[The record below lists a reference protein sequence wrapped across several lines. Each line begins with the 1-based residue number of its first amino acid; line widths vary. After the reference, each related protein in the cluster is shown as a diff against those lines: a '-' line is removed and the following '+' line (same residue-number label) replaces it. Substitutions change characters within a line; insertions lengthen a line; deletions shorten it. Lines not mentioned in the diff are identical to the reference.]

1 MNRVFEGE
9 EMKRSYGS
17 MRRAWRLCLGA
28 APLLL
33 AGCTVGPK
41 YVRPT
46 APPPPPAYKN
56 TEPASNSA
64 PGVDWTKALPD
75 DAAKRG
81 AWWVIFNDKTLSDL
95 EEKATAAN
103 LNIKAA
109 EASFRQAHALVRQ
122 AEAGYY
128 PTVQVQPSATM
139 QRIPLSN
146 LGIPGLNSEDRNQFK
161 LQGTVA
167 WEPDLWGRVRKQ
179 VESDVEAAQVSAA
192 DIANTQLDIQA
203 EVASDYVQACGLDE
217 EDALYQQ
224 TVADDQR
231 TLDLTREQLQY
242 GTASQVDVKQA
253 EAQLDVIVTQE
264 RDLAV
269 QRSQYEDAIA
279 VLIGVPAPS
288 FTLRRCGNAEAPP
301 PIPAGIPSK
310 LLQRRPDVAAA
321 ERQVAEANAQ
331 IGLAKSAYYPS
342 LSINA
347 GGGYS
352 SDHVSNL
359 VDWPSRVWSLGS
371 SATQLLFD
379 GGSRKAQVEQAKAS
393 YDSMVA
399 NYRNAVITAF
409 QEVQDN
415 LAATQVLASEALTQ
429 GNAVAASQV
438 SVTLTTDRLQHGTAS
453 AIDLAN
459 AQNTLLTNEQAAL
472 SIRTRQMNTAV
483 QLIKA
488 LGGGW
493 QEAQLPSAKQ
503 LH

>member
-1 MNRVFEGE
+1 MNTDFEGE
-9 EMKRSYGS
+9 EMKRSFRS
-17 MRRAWRLCLGA
+17 VRRRWQLCLGA

-41 YVRPT
+41 YVRPA
-46 APPPPPAYKN
+46 APSAPPAYKN
-56 TEPASNSA
+56 AEPASSGT

-81 AWWVIFNDKTLSDL
+81 AWWVIFSDKALNDL
-95 EEKATAAN
+95 EEKATTAN
-103 LNIKAA
+103 LNVKAA
-109 EASFRQAHALVRQ
+109 EASFRQAHALIRQ

-128 PTVQVQPSATM
+128 PTVQAQPSATI

-161 LQGTVA
+161 LQGTIA

-179 VESDVEAAQVSAA
+179 VESDVAAAQVSAA
-192 DIANTQLDIQA
+192 DLANTQLDIQA

-217 EDALYQQ
+217 EEKLYQQ
-224 TVADDQR
+224 TIANDQR
-231 TLDLTREQLQY
+231 TLDLTREQMQY

-253 EAQLDVIVTQE
+253 EAQLDVVVTQA

-279 VLIGVPAPS
+279 LLIGVPAPG
-288 FTLRRCGNAEAPP
+288 FILPRCGNAGAPP
-301 PIPAGIPSK
+301 QIPAGIPSE

-321 ERQVAEANAQ
+321 ERQVAQANAQ

-342 LSINA
+342 LSLNA
-347 GGGYS
+347 SGGYS

-371 SATQLLFD
+371 SATQLIFD
-379 GGSRKAQVEQAKAS
+379 GGSRKAQVAEAKAS
-393 YDSMVA
+393 YDSTVA

-415 LAATQVLASEALTQ
+415 LAATQVLESETVTQ
-429 GNAVAASQV
+429 GNAVAASQT
-438 SVTLTTDRLQHGTAS
+438 SVALTSDRLRHGTVS
-453 AIDLAN
+453 AVDLMT

-472 SIRTRQMNTAV
+472 SIRTRQMTTAV

-493 QEAQLPSAKQ
+493 QESLLPGAKQ